1 MSDPL
6 DRLVELTSGELE
18 AVWTSA
24 AFTAA
29 EAVGLWVDDPDD
41 PHVAVAVHDQ
51 QIVQISIS
59 DAMLRVPLDQLQ
71 DVLNMCIFNAF
82 AMWQSQVSAAVPP
95 VA

>member
-6 DRLVELTSGELE
+6 DRLIELTSGELE

-24 AFTAA
+24 AFTSA

-82 AMWQSQVSAAVPP
+82 AMWQSQVSAAVPT